1 MYILFFLLDI
11 AFGVWAAYGLGGW
24 SYCWRVPLVVV
35 AGWFVGTTLV
45 QYWGTRR
52 HLGYGLSGFGVGVVM
67 ASFAFYPKWYA
78 GLVWLG
84 LQFAEARYAVAEGT
98 AHAGPEREPRS

>member
-1 MYILFFLLDI
+1 MYVLFLLLDT
-11 AFGVWAAYGLGGW
+11 AFGVWASYGLGVW

-52 HLGYGLSGFGVGVVM
+52 PLGYGLSGFWVGVAM
-67 ASFAFYPKWYA
+67 AALAFWPRWYA
-78 GLVWLG
+78 GLLWLG
-84 LQFAEARYAVAEGT
+84 LQFVKAHYVAARSS
-98 AHAGPEREPRS
+98 AHAAADQEPRF